1 MSGAKRSHEAHP
13 PRGKR
18 SGVRTIL
25 AIGPH
30 PDDIEIGV
38 GGTLLT
44 LAAAGHTFHMLD
56 MTNGEPTPKGD
67 PETRAREMAKAAE
80 MLGAASRTTLDL
92 PNRYV
97 MDSIEARTKVAEVIR
112 KVKPDLLLA
121 PYWVDAHPDHVATSL
136 ICDAARFHAKLTKTD
151 MAGEPWYPSGML
163 YYLCSHLR
171 IAFPAS
177 LIVDV
182 SAHFATKIEA
192 LRSYPS
198 QFERDG
204 SWPVIDLVQRYAA
217 YFGALIRADY
227 GEPLVSREPI
237 GVTDIRDII

>member
-1 MSGAKRSHEAHP
+1 MAGDKSQPAPHP

-38 GGTLLT
+38 GGTVLT
-44 LAAAGHTFHMLD
+44 LIAAGHTVHFLD

-67 PETRAREMAKAAE
+67 PETRANEMAAAAKL
-80 MLGAASRTTLDL
+80 LGAATRTTLDL

-97 MDSIEARTKVAEVIR
+97 MDTIEARTKVAEVIR
-112 KVKPDLLLA
+112 TVQPDLLLV
-121 PYWVDAHPDHVATSL
+121 PYWVDAHPDHVATSQ
-136 ICDAARFHAKLTKTD
+136 ICDAARFQAKLTKTD
-151 MAGEPWYPSGML
+151 MAGEPWYPSKIL

-177 LIVDV
+177 FIVDV
-182 SAHFATKIEA
+182 SEQFEKKIEA
-192 LRSYPS
+192 LRCYPS
-198 QFERDG
+198 QFRRDDD
-204 SWPVIDLVQRYAA
+204 WPVIDLMTKYAA
-217 YFGALIRADY
+217 YFGALIGADY
-227 GEPLVSREPI
+227 GEPLISREPI